1 MDQPDNLPVAEPE
14 QTTDEA
20 TLEQDNGDAVPEPE
34 LDENGEPIAVEEEAE
49 EVDFEGKQYKVPKE
63 LKDALLRQSDYTRK
77 TQEVAETRKQIE
89 SERQQFAQQAQLQ
102 EATLQHRAEV
112 LSIDQQLAQ
121 YQGVNWNELS
131 DSDPALAQKLF
142 FQYQGLQEKRQ
153 GALQQMSQAQQQVLY
168 SQQQEA
174 AKRLQEGREAL
185 AREITGWAEK
195 EDDVVRYAM
204 NNGYSIDDMKMAVSD
219 KRMAKTIW
227 KAFMFDQ
234 MQKSAT
240 PAKPKA
246 APAQPVTTVKAKS
259 ATAAKDPDK
268 MSSDEWLKWRN
279 NSLRRK

>member
-1 MDQPDNLPVAEPE
+1 MDQPDNLQPAEPE

-34 LDENGEPIAVEEEAE
+34 LDENGEPIAAE
-49 EVDFEGKQYKVPKE
+49 DDSEDVDYEGKQYRLPKE
-63 LKDALLRQSDYTRK
+63 LKDALLRQADYTRK
-77 TQEVAETRKQIE
+77 TQEVSDLRKQHE
-89 SERQQFAQQAQLQ
+89 AERQQFAQQAQLH

-131 DSDPALAQKLF
+131 DSDPALAQKLY
-142 FQYQGLQEKRQ
+142 FQYQGLQTKRNE
-153 GALQQMSQAQQQVLY
+153 ALQQMTQAQQQVLQA
-168 SQQQEA
+168 QQHDA

-204 NNGYSIDDMKMAVSD
+204 NNGYSIEDMKMAVSD

-234 MQKSAT
+234 MQKSA

-259 ATAAKDPDK
+259 APAAKDPDK
-268 MSSDEWLKWRN
+268 MSPDEWLKWRN

>member
-1 MDQPDNLPVAEPE
+1 MDQPDNLPAAEPE
-14 QTTDEA
+14 ETTDET

-34 LDENGEPIAVEEEAE
+34 LDENGEPIEVEEEAE
-49 EVDFEGKQYKVPKE
+49 DVDFEGKQYKVPKE

-89 SERQQFAQQAQLQ
+89 AERQQFAQQAQLH

-112 LSIDQQLAQ
+112 LSIDQQL
-121 YQGVNWNELS
+121 QGYANVNWDELI
-131 DSDPALAQKLF
+131 DSDPHTAMKLQN
-142 FQYQGLQEKRQ
+142 QYRALQEKRQ
-153 GALQQMSQAQQQVLY
+153 SALQQMSYAQQQVLH

-185 AREITGWAEK
+185 AKDLPGWAEK

-234 MQKSAT
+234 MQKSAPT
-240 PAKPKA
+240 KPKT
-246 APAQPVTTVKAKS
+246 APAMPVTTVKAKS
-259 ATAAKDPDK
+259 APAAKNPDK

-279 NSLRRK
+279 NQVRRK